1 MILKEH
7 NEKSLNMAGS
17 IELLR
22 CRAAVAGNVDWAR
35 ATKYVIRALSRHHD
49 GISLDSANGSWAAPI
64 YVPGHRGSRP
74 NVALG
79 FEGKGFVQL
88 TYPLALH

>member
-7 NEKSLNMAGS
+7 NEESLKLAGFD
-17 IELLR
+17 ELLR
-22 CRAAVAGNVDWAR
+22 CRAAAAANVDWVR

-64 YVPGHRGSRP
+64 NAPGHRGSRP

-79 FEGKGFVQL
+79 LEGKACLQSC
-88 TYPLALH
+88 